1 MHISLLAWSFS
12 LLGILHNPL
21 LAAIASQAI
30 RPLSQATII
39 DIVNTAWAF
48 ARRAILHWPL
58 LQALA
63 AAALALRSDLEVPHL
78 ANMAWSYARLGCQH
92 RPLLHALSSASIN
105 RITEASTHALAKTS
119 WAMENSCLADT
130 HHAFLRMA
138 LEVCIGQPSLACAGS
153 ISGSEYEDSLSAIDM
168 ANSMLYGDRVARQCP
183 RAQSGTAL
191 QRQRFPSTGHAA
203 CLACVSGRAA
213 CSSLGTHA

>member
-1 MHISLLAWSFS
+1 MHISLLAWSSS
-12 LLGILHNPL
+12 LLGTLHNAIVAARGYWITCSPL
-21 LAAIASQAI
+21 
-30 RPLSQATII
+30 RATII
-39 DIVNTAWAF
+39 DTVNKE
-48 ARRAILHWPL
+48 RALGREATLRWRT
-58 LQALA
+58 LQDRITGALM
-63 AAALALRSDLEVPHL
+63 LRGDLEVPHL